1 MLLLLI
7 IFIKFNKIVIIKI
20 FQIKEHIEIQ
30 VDQLVREK
38 CSLEVLIFI
47 MLMMLNKQ
55 MIKK

>member
-38 CSLEVLIFI
+38 CSQEVLIFI
-47 MLMMLNKQ
+47 MLMTLNRQ

>member
-38 CSLEVLIFI
+38 CSQEVLIFI

>member
-1 MLLLLI
+1 MLLLPR

-20 FQIKEHIEIQ
+20 FQIKEHIGIQ

-38 CSLEVLIFI
+38 YLQEVLIFI
-47 MLMMLNKQ
+47 MLMMVNKQ

>member
-1 MLLLLI
+1 MLLLPI

-20 FQIKEHIEIQ
+20 FQIKEHIGIQ

-38 CSLEVLIFI
+38 YLQEVLIFI
-47 MLMMLNKQ
+47 MLMMVNKQ

>member
-1 MLLLLI
+1 MPLLPI

-20 FQIKEHIEIQ
+20 FQIKEHIGIQ

-38 CSLEVLIFI
+38 YLQEVLIFI
-47 MLMMLNKQ
+47 MLMMVNKQ